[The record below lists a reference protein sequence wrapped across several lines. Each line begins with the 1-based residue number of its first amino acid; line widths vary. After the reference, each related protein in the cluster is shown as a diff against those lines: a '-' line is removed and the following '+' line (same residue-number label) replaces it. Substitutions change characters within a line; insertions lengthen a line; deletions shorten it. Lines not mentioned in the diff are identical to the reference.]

1 MVKTTTTEKQ
11 PAKKEAETKVE
22 SKTLKEKKVSKK
34 VDTTTSTKVAVIL
47 VRGLV
52 GVRAGIKDTLL
63 LMRLTRKNNC
73 VVLENNAITRG
84 MLQKVKDYVTW
95 GEIDDATY
103 TKLIK
108 ERGEEYKGRT
118 QDSKGKYTYNRFI
131 ELDGKNYKKMIK
143 LNPPKKGFGR
153 KGIKVPFSMGG
164 ALGKRGVK
172 INDLIERML

>member
-95 GEIDDATY
+95 GEISDDVY
-103 TKLIK
+103 NQLVEK
-108 ERGEEYKGRT
+108 RGEEYEGRLS
-118 QDSKGKYTYNRFI
+118 DSKKKY
-131 ELDGKNYKKMIK
+131 NYKTLDINGKK
-143 LNPPKKGFGR
+143 YKRYFRLNPPRKGFGR
-153 KGIKVPFSMGG
+153 KGIKIAFKVGG
-164 ALGKRGVK
+164 GLGDRKEK
-172 INDLIERML
+172 MNDLILRML